1 MASLADRVPGPHVR
15 SGRSLGGMDDPM
27 EEHQPIDSANVEH
40 VAATLL
46 PPAPSGWSDA
56 LTGTDGP
63 RFWDRLIASEVARV
77 GRYERPA
84 TVVLVEVAGLD
95 DYARALGPDVAVRL
109 FIQVARTL
117 SVESRSSDHIARID
131 RTRFGILLTETD
143 EIAAI
148 NFVERVRASC
158 ESELRSPELVRIGI
172 GWAGPSG
179 SNDLRAAIDIAET
192 RLAEELGRSS

>member
-1 MASLADRVPGPHVR
+1 MQEPISEENEIAE
-15 SGRSLGGMDDPM
+15 GG
-27 EEHQPIDSANVEH
+27 
-40 VAATLL
+40 AATNLL

-63 RFWDRLIASEVARV
+63 RYWDRLITSEVARV

-84 TVVLVEVAGLD
+84 TVVLIEVVGLD
-95 DYARALGPDVAVRL
+95 DYARAWGPDVAVRL

-179 SNDLRAAIDIAET
+179 SHDLRAAIDVAET
-192 RLAEELGRSS
+192 RLAEELRRTS

>member
-1 MASLADRVPGPHVR
+1 MQEQQSDDREI
-15 SGRSLGGMDDPM
+15 LDGGTTTN
-27 EEHQPIDSANVEH
+27 I
-40 VAATLL
+40 L
-46 PPAPSGWSDA
+46 PPAPAGWSDP

-84 TVVLVEVAGLD
+84 TVVLLEVAGLD
-95 DYARALGPDVAVRL
+95 DYARAWGPDVAVRL

-131 RTRFGILLTETD
+131 RTRFGILLTETN

-148 NFVERVRASC
+148 NFVERVRDSC
-158 ESELRSPELVRIGI
+158 EAELQSPELVRIGI
-172 GWAGPSG
+172 GWAGPHG
-179 SNDLRAAIDIAET
+179 SNDLRAAIEIAET
-192 RLAEELGRSS
+192 RLAEELTRTR

>member
-1 MASLADRVPGPHVR
+1 MQER
-15 SGRSLGGMDDPM
+15 
-27 EEHQPIDSANVEH
+27 QPDEREIHEAA
-40 VAATLL
+40 AATNLL
-46 PPAPSGWSDA
+46 PPAPAGWSDP

-77 GRYERPA
+77 GRYDRPA
-84 TVVLVEVAGLD
+84 TVVLLDVVGLD
-95 DYARALGPDVAVRL
+95 DYAQALGPDVAVRL

-143 EIAAI
+143 EVAAI

-158 ESELRSPELVRIGI
+158 EGELRSPELVRIGI
-172 GWAGPSG
+172 GWASPSE
-179 SNDLRAAIDIAET
+179 SNDLRAAIDIAEV
-192 RLAEELGRSS
+192 RLALDLRAAS